1 MKQTFELKDG
11 GTVTLD
17 GEWKV
22 VAPKPKPKKVMKT
35 AKELQVDF
43 LRKISSFDPWLL
55 PEDHESAEQ
64 YLYAKSY
71 VLATRYCM
79 DCWIAEKL
87 DEQNGGK

>member
-22 VAPKPKPKKVMKT
+22 VAPKPKKVMKT
-35 AKELQVDF
+35 GKELRAEF
-43 LRKISSFDPWLL
+43 LRMISSFDPWLL
-55 PEDHESAEQ
+55 PGDHKSAEQ
-64 YLYAKSY
+64 YLSAKSY

-79 DCWIAEKL
+79 DCWITEKL